1 MRNNHSITLTEKLKN
16 KLNIYRENRPSAFIF
31 ALVIISNLA
40 AVMLSSLLLLFL
52 PENKGRG
59 FGEMMRFAFTLMVN
73 PSGRYQYSDYPVS
86 LIITTVVVLLGMI
99 SLTGGTVGYIT
110 SIIMNIIEK
119 SSSSRRKLRLDK
131 HIVILNYNHK
141 VPALIY
147 DYCFDDISSTYI
159 VILAD
164 KEKSYIEKQIDDVF
178 SIYGKKKKLF
188 NIIVRNGN
196 PLSKLE
202 LDKISLNTAKTV
214 IIMSPEEDGASER
227 SGSYNAQSFA
237 ISKLFMF
244 ISSYLKKFT
253 ASCSP
258 NLIVET
264 PNSDIEKIIRE
275 YHDDSDTSGDQMV
288 ELVNYNELLGKI
300 FAIVTMMPSLNNALL
315 HMISFEGVEFYI
327 EDIPDGV
334 SVSED
339 IKRQKSAVPIIDK
352 GGKRVYLAEDEN
364 AAGQIKSGAGS
375 EKALSEI
382 KPFKPVV
389 NSEKSKIVIVGSNSK
404 LKYILESLACF
415 KKEFEGTDLDVIL
428 MDTEENRE
436 QLEKCCSD
444 PAYSILFEGEGSG
457 AVVIKDIFEPLSDL
471 DPHVLDNTNSV
482 LFLSDENCEDGRID
496 EKPLL
501 FWSRLNNSKVK
512 NSAENTQSW
521 ECIVEVLDMQNKD
534 IIESRDRDQVILSEK
549 FLSCLYAQLGKDPK
563 RLEFIRDMVTYENDS
578 SSVNKNNELLNDCS
592 VISVAAGM
600 FFKNYEGPLD
610 FASKR
615 ELISGVFEATDHR
628 YLPVG
633 CVKNGVNYLFARTN
647 GSNDDLDTAVLL
659 PKNDDEKL
667 VIRENRLKLDPKD
680 EIIVVKM

>member
-1 MRNNHSITLTEKLKN
+1 MRNNDSITFTEKLKN

-31 ALVIISNLA
+31 ALVIVSNLA

-110 SIIMNIIEK
+110 SIIMNIIEN
-119 SSSSRRKLRLDK
+119 SSSSRRNLKLDK

-214 IIMSPEEDGASER
+214 LIMSPDEDGHADLD
-227 SGSYNAQSFA
+227 NAQSFA

-244 ISSYLKKFT
+244 ISSYLKKSDSS
-253 ASCSP
+253 ASP

-264 PNSDIEKIIRE
+264 PNSDIEKIVKE
-275 YHDDSDTSGDQMV
+275 YNDETSGSGDKTV

-300 FAIVTMMPSLNNALL
+300 FAIVTMMPSLNDALL

-327 EDIPDGV
+327 ENIPEGV
-334 SVSED
+334 SISDD
-339 IKRQKSAVPIIDK
+339 IKRQKSAVPIIDIY
-352 GGKRVYLAEDEN
+352 GRRVYLAEDEQVI
-364 AAGQIKSGAGS
+364 GQTKNSSGS
-375 EKALSEI
+375 EISKDRKSFV
-382 KPFKPVV
+382 PFVSV
-389 NSEKSKIVIVGSNSK
+389 EKSKIVIVGSNSK
-404 LKYILESLACF
+404 LKYILESLSCF
-415 KKEFEGTDLDVIL
+415 KKEFECTDLDVIL

-436 QLEKCCSD
+436 RLEKCCSD
-444 PAYSILFEGEGSG
+444 PAYSVLFEGEGSG
-457 AVVIKDIFEPLSDL
+457 AVVIKDIFEPLADL
-471 DPHVLDNTNSV
+471 DPHILDNANSV
-482 LFLSDENCEDGRID
+482 LFLSDENCEDGHID

-501 FWSRLNNSKVK
+501 FWSRLNNCKVK
-512 NSAENTQSW
+512 NIKDSAQSW

-534 IIESRDRDQVILSEK
+534 IIESRNRDQVILSEK

-563 RLEFIRDMVTYENDS
+563 RLEFIKDMVTFENDTS
-578 SSVNKNNELLNDCS
+578 SLGKNDELLNNCS
-592 VISVAAGM
+592 VIAVKAEK
-600 FFKNYEGPLD
+600 FFKNYDGSLE
-610 FASKR
+610 FSSKR
-615 ELISGVFEATDHR
+615 ELITWVYEATDHR
-628 YLPVG
+628 YLPLG
-633 CVKNGVNYLFARTN
+633 CVKNRVHYLFARTRGN
-647 GSNDDLDTAVLL
+647 GDDLDTTVLL
-659 PKNDDEKL
+659 PQNDDEKL
-667 VIRENRLKLDPKD
+667 VISDSKLKIDPVD

>member
-1 MRNNHSITLTEKLKN
+1 MRNNDSITFTEKLKN

-31 ALVIISNLA
+31 VLVIISNLA

-52 PENKGRG
+52 PENEGRS

-86 LIITTVVVLLGMI
+86 LIITTIVVLLGMI

-119 SSSSRRKLRLDK
+119 SSSSRRNLKLDK

-214 IIMSPEEDGASER
+214 LIMSPEEDGSSDR
-227 SGSYNAQSFA
+227 SDSNNALSFA

-244 ISSYLKKFT
+244 ISSYLKKSDS
-253 ASCSP
+253 ASAP

-264 PNSDIEKIIRE
+264 PNSDIEKMVKE
-275 YHDDSDTSGDQMV
+275 YNDETKDTGDNTV

-300 FAIVTMMPSLNNALL
+300 FAIVTMMPSLNDALL

-327 EDIPDGV
+327 EKIPEGV
-334 SVSED
+334 SISDD
-339 IKRQKSAVPIIDK
+339 IKRQKSAVPIIDIY
-352 GGKRVYLAEDEN
+352 GRRVYLAEDEQVIGQTKNNSGN
-364 AAGQIKSGAGS
+364 AAASAIKSFV
-375 EKALSEI
+375 
-382 KPFKPVV
+382 PFVSV
-389 NSEKSKIVIVGSNSK
+389 EKSKIVIVGSNSK

-415 KKEFEGTDLDVIL
+415 KKEFDCTELDVIL
-428 MDTEENRE
+428 
-436 QLEKCCSD
+436 
-444 PAYSILFEGEGSG
+444 
-457 AVVIKDIFEPLSDL
+457 
-471 DPHVLDNTNSV
+471 
-482 LFLSDENCEDGRID
+482 
-496 EKPLL
+496 
-501 FWSRLNNSKVK
+501 
-512 NSAENTQSW
+512 
-521 ECIVEVLDMQNKD
+521 
-534 IIESRDRDQVILSEK
+534 
-549 FLSCLYAQLGKDPK
+549 
-563 RLEFIRDMVTYENDS
+563 
-578 SSVNKNNELLNDCS
+578 
-592 VISVAAGM
+592 
-600 FFKNYEGPLD
+600 
-610 FASKR
+610 
-615 ELISGVFEATDHR
+615 
-628 YLPVG
+628 
-633 CVKNGVNYLFARTN
+633 
-647 GSNDDLDTAVLL
+647 
-659 PKNDDEKL
+659 
-667 VIRENRLKLDPKD
+667 
-680 EIIVVKM
+680 